1 MDATRKFELTD
12 VDLRDGVPIVT
23 AVMDAIEALV
33 IVLDTEARIVLF
45 NHRCQE
51 TSGYS
56 FEEARNMHLWE
67 LLLPEELEEVRNVF
81 TQLSTGQFPG
91 KHENYWVTKDGR
103 RRFIRWSNSAVL
115 DASGSVK
122 YIIGTGFDITEF
134 RTEHTKDKSPSPA

>member
-33 IVLDTEARIVLF
+33 IVLDTEARIVL
-45 NHRCQE
+45 
-51 TSGYS
+51 SS
-56 FEEARNMHLWE
+56 
-67 LLLPEELEEVRNVF
+67 
-81 TQLSTGQFPG
+81 GQFPG

-115 DASGSVK
+115 DGSGSVK